1 MLESI
6 NRCHTEAGP
15 FVTGLA
21 ILFYFFLLV
30 MLGGMGPTKALGL
43 ISIFLNILIKFFTK
57 QE

>member
-21 ILFYFFLLV
+21 ILFYFYWWRSAV
-30 MLGGMGPTKALGL
+30 WDRQKP
-43 ISIFLNILIKFFTK
+43 
-57 QE
+57 